1 MVPRFHSLHTENS
14 ASGFSAH
21 ASQVLSPRLTRAVA
35 ATLTLGAISLCLAIS
50 LTLLSA
56 KLAIALP
63 MAAPMGL

>member
-1 MVPRFHSLHTENS
+1 MVPRFHSPHTENA
-14 ASGFSAH
+14 ASGFSTPTGP
-21 ASQVLSPRLTRAVA
+21 VLSPRLTRAVA

-63 MAAPMGL
+63 ISTAMGL